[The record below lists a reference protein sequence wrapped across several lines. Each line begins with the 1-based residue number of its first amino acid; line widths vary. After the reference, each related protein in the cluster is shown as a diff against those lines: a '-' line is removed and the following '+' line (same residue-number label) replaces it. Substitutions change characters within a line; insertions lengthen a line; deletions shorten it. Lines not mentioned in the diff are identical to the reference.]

1 LTFSFDLGGWVGF
14 TGKDISNHVVVMS
27 SSKTHSFTG
36 WLRASTLLVVALLAA
51 KAQADVKLPVI
62 FTDNM
67 VLQQGLSVPVWG
79 WADEGETVT
88 VQFRDQRLTAKP
100 VNGKWTVKLKSLKAG
115 GPDEL
120 VIHGKNR
127 IQLKNVLVGEVW
139 VCSGQSNMEFPLSRS
154 FESQKDIAQSANS
167 NLRLFKVQ
175 KAKADEPLSDLRQ
188 PWNVGKF
195 AWQESS
201 SQSSADFS
209 AVGYYFGQALQ
220 KARGVPIGLIE
231 SDWGGSPAEVWMSQ
245 ETLEGN
251 AGYKADIW
259 EKYPVALKTYEDALA
274 KHKAA
279 KATSPAPRAPW
290 KPAELYNGMIHPILG
305 YGIAGVIWYQGE
317 SNAGR
322 AWQYRTLFPDLIKNW
337 RKDWGQGDFAFLFVQ
352 LAPFDGSKKPL
363 EEIMKTPG
371 DSTWGE
377 LREAQT
383 MTLKLSKT
391 GMAVITDVGEKDDI
405 HPTKKQPVGERLA
418 LAARGEIYK
427 EKIVFSGPMYK
438 SLKIKGNQAIVSFD
452 YVGGGLEAKGGKLTG
467 FAICGEDK
475 KWVWADAETDGKV
488 VTVSSPQVAK
498 PVAVRY
504 GWSNFPIVNLF
515 NKDGLP
521 ASPFRTDEFPGITQ
535 PKDAVKK

>member
-1 LTFSFDLGGWVGF
+1 
-14 TGKDISNHVVVMS
+14 MS
-27 SSKTHSFTG
+27 PSKTLKLTG
-36 WLRASTLLVVALLAA
+36 WLRTSALAVAALFAA
-51 KAQADVKLPVI
+51 KVQADVKLPAI

-67 VLQQGLSVPVWG
+67 VLQQGQSVPVWG

-88 VQFRDQRLTAKP
+88 VQFREQRLTTKP
-100 VNGKWTVKLKSLKAG
+100 VNGKWTVKLLSLKAG

-120 VIHGKNR
+120 IVHGKNR

-139 VCSGQSNMEFPLSRS
+139 VCSGQSNMEWPLVKS
-154 FESQKDIAQSANS
+154 FESQKDIAQSANP

-175 KAKADEPLSDLRQ
+175 KMKSDEPLADLKQ

-201 SQSSADFS
+201 PQSSPDFS

-245 ETLEGN
+245 EALEAN
-251 AGYKADIW
+251 AGYKADIL
-259 EKYPVALKTYEDALA
+259 EKYPAAKQAYDDAVA
-274 KHKAA
+274 KHKAT
-279 KATSPAPRAPW
+279 KATTPAPRAPW
-290 KPAELYNGMIHPILG
+290 KPTELYNGMIHPILG
-305 YGIAGVIWYQGE
+305 YGIKGAIWYQGE

-322 AWQYRTLFPDLIKNW
+322 AWQYRTLFPDMIKNW

-363 EEIMKTPG
+363 EEVTKTPG
-371 DSTWGE
+371 ESTWAE

-383 MTLKLSKT
+383 HTLKLTKT
-391 GMAVITDVGEKDDI
+391 GMAVITDLGEKDDI

-418 LAARGEIYK
+418 LVARDEIYK
-427 EKIVFSGPMYK
+427 EKIVSAGPVFK
-438 SLKIKGNQAIVSFD
+438 SLKVKGNQAIVSFD
-452 YVGGGLEAKGGKLTG
+452 NLAGGLEAKGGKLTG

-475 KWVWADAETDGKV
+475 KWVWANAETDGKV
-488 VTVSSPQVAK
+488 VTVSSPEVAK

-504 GWSNFPIVNLF
+504 GWSNYPIVNLF
-515 NKDGLP
+515 NKEGLP
-521 ASPFRTDEFPGITQ
+521 AWPFRTDDFPGVTQ
-535 PKDAVKK
+535 PKDTIKK